1 MNFELIYNNFFIII
15 TGLDETLELV
25 IISLGLGF
33 IIAIPFAL
41 ARVSSIK
48 VLSKSVYYYIFVI
61 RGTPLLVQ
69 IYLIYYGLGTIE
81 YVRESFLWIV
91 LKDPFYCGVLA
102 LVINTV
108 AYTTEIFRG
117 GIQSVTK
124 GQIESCKS
132 LGMGRVAMYLK
143 IILPCAFRQALPGY
157 GNEMILMVKSTSLV
171 SLITIMEMT
180 GLARN
185 IMYKNYAPVEAFLAA
200 GSIYLFINFL
210 VVQFIKFLDWKYN
223 PHLRINLYYL
233 YDDKVNT
240 LLELIIKILDLYQF
254 ILLIYIIAT
263 WLISFKIVN
272 TSNRLVYSIMNI
284 LYRLCEPSLR
294 FIRQYLPNLG
304 TIDISPIVV
313 YMLLWFIKSLLFEY
327 WPR

>member
-1 MNFELIYNNFFIII
+1 MNFELIYNNFFIILS
-15 TGLDETLELV
+15 GLDETLKLV
-25 IISLGLGF
+25 VISLSLGF

-41 ARVSSIK
+41 ARASSFKI
-48 VLSKSVYYYIFVI
+48 LSQSVYYYVFII

-69 IYLIYYGLGTIE
+69 IYLIYYGLGTILF
-81 YVRESFLWIV
+81 VRESFLWIV
-91 LKDPFYCGVLA
+91 LKDPFFCGILA

-132 LGMGRVAMYLK
+132 LGMSRFIMYFK

-157 GNEMILMVKSTSLV
+157 GNEMILMVKSTSLI

-200 GSIYLFINFL
+200 GSIYLFLNFL
-210 VVQFIKFLDWKYN
+210 IVQFIKFLEWKYN
-223 PHLRINLYYL
+223 PHLRI
-233 YDDKVNT
+233 KT
-240 LLELIIKILDLYQF
+240 
-254 ILLIYIIAT
+254 
-263 WLISFKIVN
+263 
-272 TSNRLVYSIMNI
+272 
-284 LYRLCEPSLR
+284 
-294 FIRQYLPNLG
+294 
-304 TIDISPIVV
+304 
-313 YMLLWFIKSLLFEY
+313 
-327 WPR
+327 

>member
-15 TGLDETLELV
+15 TGLDETLKLV
-25 IISLGLGF
+25 IISLSLGF
-33 IIAIPFAL
+33 FISIPFAL

-48 VLSKSVYYYIFVI
+48 VLSKGVYYYVFII

-81 YVRESFLWIV
+81 YVRESFLWII

-102 LVINTV
+102 LVLNTV

-117 GIQSVTK
+117 GIQSITK

-132 LGMGRVAMYLK
+132 LGMGAVAMYLK
-143 IILPCAFRQALPGY
+143 IVLPCSFRQALPGY

-171 SLITIMEMT
+171 SLITVMEMT
-180 GLARN
+180 GLAKN

-210 VVQFIKFLDWKYN
+210 VVQFIKFLEWKYN
-223 PHLRINLYYL
+223 PHLRIN
-233 YDDKVNT
+233 
-240 LLELIIKILDLYQF
+240 
-254 ILLIYIIAT
+254 
-263 WLISFKIVN
+263 
-272 TSNRLVYSIMNI
+272 
-284 LYRLCEPSLR
+284 
-294 FIRQYLPNLG
+294 G
-304 TIDISPIVV
+304 
-313 YMLLWFIKSLLFEY
+313 
-327 WPR
+327 